1 MQFSGMLGRLL
12 EVACE
17 IAFVIAFEVAFE
29 IANFVPHPGIRI
41 KHQAANGNPSD
52 EITCRGEK
60 LFRQTPVFGEEQNI
74 AHEPADGFCGRQLID
89 TVLRTLLQKKQS
101 GDRSRAVL
109 TGLGELSGKRSAEG
123 RVPVDR
129 KSVW

>member
-17 IAFVIAFEVAFE
+17 IAFVIAFE

-52 EITCRGEK
+52 EITCRDEK

-74 AHEPADGFCGRQLID
+74 AHEKEDGLRGRNLID
-89 TVLRTLLQKKQS
+89 TVIRKLPQKKQS
-101 GDRSRAVL
+101 PDRSRAV
-109 TGLGELSGKRSAEG
+109 
-123 RVPVDR
+123 
-129 KSVW
+129 